1 MDAATTAVLIA
12 ALLAITGGF
21 LVLPWL
27 WRRQA
32 EQRLSAACAARRAI
46 VLSYDDGPGQSLTP
60 KLLDLLRSHN
70 ARANFFML
78 GSRAATRPDI
88 VARAVAEGHEVGSH
102 SFSHR
107 NAWKT
112 DPVTL
117 ARDFARGR
125 RALAVAG
132 ADNRFFRPPYGK
144 MTIAQWLLERQRG
157 TRFAWWSVDSKDSWD
172 RRPIDA
178 VVREIRARQG
188 GVVLMHDYDDYPAK
202 EAGVSHAEHLLALT
216 AAILETARQD
226 GLQVM
231 TLGELRPD
239 RAT

>member
-1 MDAATTAVLIA
+1 MNAQTAVVLA
-12 ALLAITGGF
+12 VALLAMTSGF

-27 WRRQA
+27 WRRRA
-32 EQRLSAACAARRAI
+32 EQRLAAACAARRAI
-46 VLSYDDGPGQSLTP
+46 VLSYDDGPGRTLTP
-60 KLLDLLRSHN
+60 KLLDLLQRHN

-78 GSRAATRPDI
+78 GSRAATSPEI

-125 RALAVAG
+125 RTLAAAG

-144 MTIAQWLLERQRG
+144 MTIAQWMLERRRG
-157 TRFAWWSVDSKDSWD
+157 TRFGWWSVDSKDSWD

-178 VVREIRARQG
+178 VVGEIRARQG
-188 GVVLMHDYDDYPAK
+188 GVVLMHDYDDYPADS
-202 EAGVSHAEHLLALT
+202 AVSHADHLLALT
-216 AAILETARQD
+216 SAILETARAD
-226 GLQVM
+226 GMNVV
-231 TLGELRPD
+231 TLGELELD
-239 RAT
+239 RAA